1 MSLVSD
7 AMNDPSPMSTSLRHP
22 GSQAQPTA
30 HPSRKP
36 WLRRIVIGFAGF
48 VLVMAA
54 IRLLWGLEADRRLRA
69 TLGEFR
75 AAGQPVTVADIE
87 AMLGDVEYG
96 DNAAPMLIQ
105 AGEAL
110 AIPNPNEP
118 SIDDYLNPDTVAAS
132 IDEVGRL
139 LSANEAA
146 LSLFHQAVKRPK
158 ALWPPGFVA
167 EAASPGA
174 QYFSAQ
180 RHLAKLLSVEMHYE
194 FQRGDH
200 AAAIRSFH
208 AGLRHADAIND
219 HPTILHLMVGQAIE
233 ALYLSML
240 QDIVPIL
247 MVEGKQIGG
256 VSDEVA
262 PVRRAQIRD
271 LIDHLMDEN
280 RPRDQAI
287 GAALGGRALALFWH
301 ERARS
306 LGRSAVTGPNNLL
319 PDWVHSALFG
329 PLYTLDRR
337 QQMIGKSALH
347 CAVSSPSW
355 PEGRECL
362 DEVNWKAL
370 PLERLLHPERYM
382 FQFANKPMNLER
394 NIAVLHFRRVAK
406 RRLAATALA
415 IRLYELD
422 HTNRPAELSDLAADY
437 LPVVP
442 LDPFASDSAIQQA
455 FTNAGHVLYS
465 IGEDGVDDYGEDW
478 GATLESRRN
487 RRGDFVF
494 YLDGNPRKWAPPN
507 VPSPQT
513 PNGDVEAEDGQ
524 RDNQKQYN

>member
-7 AMNDPSPMSTSLRHP
+7 AMNDPSPMSTSLRHL

-75 AAGQPVTVADIE
+75 EAGQPVTVADIE
-87 AMLGDVEYG
+87 VMLGEVEHG
-96 DNAAPMLIQ
+96 DNAALMLIQ

-110 AIPNPNEP
+110 APINLELPH
-118 SIDDYLNPDTVAAS
+118 IDEYLNSDTVAAS
-132 IDEVGRL
+132 MDEVGRL
-139 LSANEAA
+139 LSTNEAA
-146 LSLFHQAVKRPK
+146 LFLFHQAVKRPK

-167 EAASPGA
+167 EAASPGV
-174 QYFSAQ
+174 QYFSPQ
-180 RHLAKLLSVEMHYE
+180 RQLAKLLSVEMHYE
-194 FQRGDH
+194 FQKGDH
-200 AAAIRSFH
+200 AAAMRSFH

-219 HPTILHLMVGQAIE
+219 HPTILHLMVGQAVEGVYI
-233 ALYLSML
+233 SML
-240 QDIVPIL
+240 EGIAPIL
-247 MVEGKQIGG
+247 IVEGNQRGG
-256 VSDEVA
+256 VSDAVVPA
-262 PVRRAQIRD
+262 PRKQIRE
-271 LIDHLMDEN
+271 LIDHLLDEN

-287 GAALGGRALALFWH
+287 GAALGDRALALFWH
-301 ERARS
+301 ERAQT
-306 LGRSAVTGPNNLL
+306 LGRSTVTGSGNQLS
-319 PDWVHSALFG
+319 DWVHSALLG
-329 PLYTLDRR
+329 PLYTLDAR
-337 QQMIGKSALH
+337 QELIGRSALH
-347 CAVSSPSW
+347 CAVSRASW
-355 PEGRECL
+355 PEGRECF

-382 FQFANKPMNLER
+382 FQLANKPMELER
-394 NIAVLHFRRVAK
+394 RFAVMHYRCVAM